1 MDRAARL
8 GAAAHQSSVP
18 RLVAALVLAVAS
30 AAGIAPP
37 LLAAGGAGAASSN
50 GAARLRAFSGG
61 VMLSLAFLHLLADAF
76 ERLSAYEY
84 PWAAACTM
92 LGLLFMLGIDAFS
105 ADVAEAARRA
115 RRIEVG
121 EKGSDEE
128 STEHAAESH
137 GHAHFAPSVSAFSKK
152 ALTAQLLEWSVLVHS
167 LIIGADLGVQ
177 TAGSGL
183 AALTLVLAV
192 HQLFEGAALGS
203 VVAACAELSPAHRA
217 RLALAFC
224 CTTPAGVLCGIWLSS
239 RGGAES
245 PHAALMAGVLDGLCA
260 GMLLQM
266 SMALLADELGRP
278 ELLHE
283 GGSLKRELFA
293 LACLGCLGMGV
304 LAVWA

>member
-1 MDRAARL
+1 
-8 GAAAHQSSVP
+8 
-18 RLVAALVLAVAS
+18 
-30 AAGIAPP
+30 
-37 LLAAGGAGAASSN
+37 
-50 GAARLRAFSGG
+50 
-61 VMLSLAFLHLLADAF
+61 MLSLAFLHLLADAF
-76 ERLSAYEY
+76 ARLSAYEY
-84 PWAAACTM
+84 PWAAACAM

-115 RRIEVG
+115 RRIEPG

-128 STEHAAESH
+128 STEIH

-152 ALTAQLLEWSVLVHS
+152 ALTAQLLEWSVLIHS

-224 CTTPAGVLCGIWLSS
+224 CTTPAGVLVGIWLSS
-239 RGGAES
+239 RGGADS
-245 PHAALMAGVLDGLCA
+245 PHAAPLAGVLDGLCA

-283 GGSLKRELFA
+283 GGSTSLKRELFA